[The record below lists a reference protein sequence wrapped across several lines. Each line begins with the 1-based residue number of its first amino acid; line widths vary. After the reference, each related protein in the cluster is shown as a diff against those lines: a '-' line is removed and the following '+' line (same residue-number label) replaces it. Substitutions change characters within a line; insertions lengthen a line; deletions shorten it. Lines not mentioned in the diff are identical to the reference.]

1 MIALV
6 GVGIVLLNSISL
18 NEVSMLNIFG
28 MPEKRLEETFEAD
41 LDNAVEDRYGKKD
54 DAPEE
59 GYVGVPGKKTKETVL
74 LLMQLLTH
82 LTLPRKKKNVLM
94 NRRYYECISKH

>member
-1 MIALV
+1 VACQRYFFLTLKFPCLIHQKLQ
-6 GVGIVLLNSISL
+6 
-18 NEVSMLNIFG
+18 EER
-28 MPEKRLEETFEAD
+28 EKRLEETFEAD